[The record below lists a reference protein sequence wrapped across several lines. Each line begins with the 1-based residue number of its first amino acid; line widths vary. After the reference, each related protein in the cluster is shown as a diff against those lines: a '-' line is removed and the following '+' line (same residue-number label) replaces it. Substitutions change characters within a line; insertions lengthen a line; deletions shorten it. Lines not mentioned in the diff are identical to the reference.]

1 MSQVK
6 GQPVETADS
15 ASRKYLLDKLS
26 ETRKSCEW
34 LVTLGAAN
42 VFANL
47 LKVPPSHQWLRRP
60 SLILVALQMLLA
72 IIGALTW
79 FARDV
84 DAAFVE
90 LRLRKTMEWR
100 YSIRSASLLTQ
111 VIAFGLHMHKCWYA

>member
-60 SLILVALQMLLA
+60 SFILVALQMLLA
-72 IIGALTW
+72 LIGALTW
-79 FARDV
+79 LARDV

-90 LRLRKTMEWR
+90 QRLRKTLEWR
-100 YSIRSASLLTQ
+100 YRIRNTSLLRL
-111 VIAFGLHMHKCWYA
+111 VITFGLLLFQYW